1 MRMQY
6 SGVLLA
12 MYLAI
17 GAAATDEEQVKA
29 LLLMLGSVCPLRCG
43 FRGL

>member
-6 SGVLLA
+6 SDVLLA

-17 GAAATDEEQVKA
+17 WAAATAEEQVKT
-29 LLLMLGSVCPLRCG
+29 LLLML
-43 FRGL
+43 